1 MFHGNKNLANFVF
14 SIIAVKG
21 KNDRSERKKERKKE
35 SPWNNLANRT
45 FCAVNY
51 GGWDGGIHYLIMLLH

>member
-1 MFHGNKNLANFVF
+1 MADQK
-14 SIIAVKG
+14 
-21 KNDRSERKKERKKE
+21 EKKRKKE

-45 FCAVNY
+45 FCVVNY